1 MATILV
7 SPVQDAIG
15 EEFVSERHAY
25 EALEHSA
32 NQNYFPALLKLA
44 NYEPPGMEE
53 LPSDARKVLLESV
66 LEVSE
71 PAFETLLQLAP
82 Q

>member
-1 MATILV
+1 
-7 SPVQDAIG
+7 
-15 EEFVSERHAY
+15 
-25 EALEHSA
+25 
-32 NQNYFPALLKLA
+32 
-44 NYEPPGMEE
+44 MEE

-82 Q
+82 PEKIHANDLESIGWIAVKNARDT